1 MQWGLAVVNLIADE
15 IMRLHVKI
23 DKPRVVGATG
33 KGLLKVIPIVG
44 GTFTGDDIEG
54 TVVAGGADWNT
65 AYDDGIVHVFAK
77 YMLHTSDGEY
87 IAIEN
92 EGWFDKSVDA
102 VIKTKPSF
110 QADRNGKYHY
120 LNYGVYVGELA
131 PTPGADD
138 SVEIV
143 IYKLR

>member
-1 MQWGLAVVNLIADE
+1 LVNLVADE

-23 DKPRVVGATG
+23 EEPKIVGSTG
-33 KGLLKVIPIVG
+33 NGLLKVIPIVG
-44 GTFTGDDIEG
+44 GTFTGADIEG

-65 AYDDGIVHVFAK
+65 AYDNGVVHVFAK
-77 YMLHTSDGEY
+77 YMLQTHDGKY

-92 EGWFDKSVDA
+92 EGWFDKSVKA
-102 VIKTKPSF
+102 TIKTKPSF
-110 QADRNGKYHY
+110 QVDINSKYHY

-131 PTPGADD
+131 PTPGAND